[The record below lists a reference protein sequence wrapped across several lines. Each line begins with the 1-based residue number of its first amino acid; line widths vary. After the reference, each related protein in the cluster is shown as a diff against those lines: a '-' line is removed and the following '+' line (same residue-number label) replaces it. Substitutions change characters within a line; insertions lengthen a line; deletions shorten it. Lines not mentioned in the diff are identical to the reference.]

1 MGSLTGKGLEID
13 KSDLKNALGQPPPE
27 GLVPIGDAG
36 IYISPHVKE
45 DKPVSP
51 FDCENYPDSPYCGGQ
66 PFTKTPV
73 GIDLEFTGNQ
83 CGVSVTG
90 TPILGFTKLPPIS
103 VAWIAPGCRKE
114 YDAKRKTP
122 TPLPPPPDIGDIPPA
137 DGIPGGFDQDDI
149 VCCVIATRRFEQG
162 TDLKPIYNEQGFV
175 IRYEKTAN
183 SSHYHTQLLEVEH
196 PTTRTI
202 NLGGTTNYPLKFWAK
217 IKFTASGGWSGEEGE
232 DAYEVELFVR
242 VNQPK
247 QQTGNY
253 WLMPPRP
260 PLSDGNYYQ
269 FDWTSWEVPGE
280 ISWEGGVAIVGRFGS
295 IFPTGTMYQASGSS
309 VINENIASSFWQK
322 TEVLYISLL
331 DGSPKH
337 PPYNPDDYK
346 KRKCCEMPCCDSGQA
361 QQRQRD
367 QDNYEILALLREI
380 NKKLGNFPVK
390 VNIFDANEN
399 EPGAQSKTESLGS
412 VAQSFSRTIAEIEK
426 ALKCIGIDQLPIYAP
441 SSIIDDESNGI
452 LGDLNDLK
460 NQIFKQRIE
469 SIAEMMIWRAKND
482 NEIFGKW
489 QETITIED
497 SDPTKK
503 GNQPKKIVLPNMART
518 FRELVLLNST
528 QIKVQGMMFD
538 TLLKLYIDVANTK
551 ISTATCEA
559 ILRDVQDYLD
569 YPTEVKALD
578 VPLGISIPSDNTP
591 NDDKEDLERFLRN
604 SIAKSKFDDWTG
616 EGSMT
621 EMLTLLLRMAEGYLG
636 QNFGKI

>member
-1 MGSLTGKGLEID
+1 MGSLTGKGLQIN

-27 GLVPIGDAG
+27 GLVPIGDMG

-73 GIDLEFTGNQ
+73 GIDLEFTANK
-83 CGVSVTG
+83 CGGSITG

-103 VAWIAPGCRKE
+103 VAWIAPECRAE
-114 YDAKRKTP
+114 YGKRKQQ
-122 TPLPPPPDIGDIPPA
+122 PPPPDGIDNPPEGLNLPNNIDPETQA
-137 DGIPGGFDQDDI
+137 IALIICTSYSDYSRSFGVASPEEGGTTTTSDGYLDLTQFWNSY
-149 VCCVIATRRFEQG
+149 EQLG
-162 TDLKPIYNEQGFV
+162 VRGVEAPGFV
-175 IRYEKTAN
+175 IC
-183 SSHYHTQLLEVEH
+183 SCFV
-196 PTTRTI
+196 
-202 NLGGTTNYPLKFWAK
+202 GGNRVSFSKK
-217 IKFTASGGWSGEEGE
+217 EGQN
-232 DAYEVELFVR
+232 AVR
-242 VNQPK
+242 VFQ
-247 QQTGNY
+247 
-253 WLMPPRP
+253 
-260 PLSDGNYYQ
+260 YYAP
-269 FDWTSWEVPGE
+269 VPGRIYAGE
-280 ISWEGGVAIVGRFGS
+280 RNGKDTDPYKIARGGFSSLLMEPHGFLLKGRWGDIYKNWNGYKYFYS
-295 IFPTGTMYQASGSS
+295 FSGSS
-309 VINENIASSFWQK
+309 LITYTKAQ
-322 TEVLYISLL
+322 YSLVSL
-331 DGSPKH
+331 VTDKSG
-337 PPYNPDDYK
+337 PPTPDDDYK

-380 NKKLGNFPVK
+380 NKKIGNFPVK

-399 EPGAQSKTESLGS
+399 GQGAQSKSESLGS
-412 VAQSFSRTIAEIEK
+412 VAQAFFRTISEIEK
-426 ALKCIGIDQLPIYAP
+426 ALKCIGIDQLPIYTP
-441 SSIIDDESNGI
+441 SSVIDNESDGV
-452 LGDLNDLK
+452 LGDLGDLA
-460 NQIFKQRIE
+460 NNIFKQRIE
-469 SIAEMMIWRAKND
+469 SIAEMLIWKTKND
-482 NEIFGKW
+482 YEIFGKW

-551 ISTATCEA
+551 VSTATCEA